1 MLGGGQGESSYIQ
14 NPEQAR
20 TPRAGTTRTR
30 SRVGTP
36 TAAPVH
42 RTENNTTLVLLGP
55 TSALA
60 VGGNNPEVHRVWR
73 LETSWHISAQPI
85 PVQII

>member
-1 MLGGGQGESSYIQ
+1 MVPQGSKRNHGPHLQRESFVLGGGQGESSYIQ

-30 SRVGTP
+30 SRVGTA

-42 RTENNTTLVLLGP
+42 RTEHNTALVLLQHYLQWGEQ
-55 TSALA
+55 S
-60 VGGNNPEVHRVWR
+60 
-73 LETSWHISAQPI
+73 
-85 PVQII
+85 